1 MDNVLSQE
9 SGTAFLV
16 LREFFLFLRDC
27 FFLVCFGK
35 LAAVSDNAN
44 KSIISSSFLE
54 VASFGLA
61 LKERRLTDL
70 FFSSS
75 SQIGN

>member
-16 LREFFLFLRDC
+16 LREFFLFLRE
-27 FFLVCFGK
+27 CFGK
-35 LAAVSDNAN
+35 LAAVFDNAN
-44 KSIISSSFLE
+44 ESIITSSFLE
-54 VASFGLA
+54 VAPFGLA

>member
-1 MDNVLSQE
+1 MDNVLSQQ

-16 LREFFLFLRDC
+16 LREFFLFLREC
-27 FFLVCFGK
+27 FFLACFGE

-54 VASFGLA
+54 VASFRLS
-61 LKERRLTDL
+61 LKERWLTDL

-75 SQIGN
+75 PQIGN

>member
-1 MDNVLSQE
+1 VQGSLVDNVLSQE

-16 LREFFLFLRDC
+16 LREFFLFLREC

-44 KSIISSSFLE
+44 KSIIYYDEFQHVNFIFSHKFIS
-54 VASFGLA
+54 
-61 LKERRLTDL
+61 L
-70 FFSSS
+70 F
-75 SQIGN
+75 